1 MLDLNFLFCF
11 FFDNVTKLI
20 DKPKQNIIQ
29 TTYATYS
36 FIVFCF
42 VFVLCAFEIL
52 MRYQSMLS
60 LSCSLAQRN
69 EHLLS
74 STKALKTYD
83 LRLLIRAI
91 HEKRYVLKTRCRRPY
106 KHGHSKRR
114 RSGIEF
120 ETKSINLHWK
130 FMIITDDCR
139 ASLSFIFVFT
149 IINWL
154 LISLYEYGRCV
165 FPEARNSSLRSVSV
179 ATELESRVC
188 SETFKRCCCFFFSFS
203 SFLFLSFFCTI
214 FISFVR
220 SLIAF
225 DCQYLEIQIEIV
237 FQSTLHNVLT
247 FRPIFLFVTLK

>member
-1 MLDLNFLFCF
+1 
-11 FFDNVTKLI
+11 
-20 DKPKQNIIQ
+20 
-29 TTYATYS
+29 
-36 FIVFCF
+36 
-42 VFVLCAFEIL
+42 
-52 MRYQSMLS
+52 
-60 LSCSLAQRN
+60 
-69 EHLLS
+69 
-74 STKALKTYD
+74 
-83 LRLLIRAI
+83 
-91 HEKRYVLKTRCRRPY
+91 
-106 KHGHSKRR
+106 
-114 RSGIEF
+114 
-120 ETKSINLHWK
+120 
-130 FMIITDDCR
+130 MIITDDCR

-165 FPEARNSSLRSVSV
+165 CFLNRVIHRPVLFSV

-188 SETFKRCCCFFFSFS
+188 SETFKRCCCRCFFLS

-225 DCQYLEIQIEIV
+225 DCQYLEIQIKIV